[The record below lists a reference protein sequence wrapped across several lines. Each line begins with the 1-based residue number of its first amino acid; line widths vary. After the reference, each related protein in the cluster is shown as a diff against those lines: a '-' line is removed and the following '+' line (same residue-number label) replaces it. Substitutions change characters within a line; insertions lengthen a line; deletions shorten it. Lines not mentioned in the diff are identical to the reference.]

1 MKLVLASNN
10 ANKLRE
16 IKQLLE
22 PLGYEIISQSD
33 AGANVCP
40 EENGSTFA
48 ENAAI
53 KARAVYNICKTPTIA
68 DDSGLCVDY
77 LGGAPGVFSARYA
90 PENALC
96 DKLLSELENVGEDKR
111 GAHFSCVIC
120 YIDENAKEHFF
131 KGHVYGTIGFEK
143 KGTNGFGYD
152 PVFVYENGK
161 TLAQMP
167 SCEKNAVSHRANALA
182 ALSEYLQSGKTG
194 ENQTV

>member
-10 ANKLRE
+10 KNKLRE

-22 PLGYEIISQSD
+22 PLGYEIISQSQ
-33 AGANVCP
+33 AGVNVCP

-53 KARAVYNICKTPTIA
+53 KAHAVYNICKMPTIA

-90 PENALC
+90 PENFLC
-96 DKLLSELENVGEDKR
+96 DKLLSELDNVCDEKR

-120 YIDENAKEHFF
+120 YIDENGEEHFF
-131 KGHVYGTIGFEK
+131 AGSVHGKIGFEK
-143 KGTNGFGYD
+143 KGENGFGYD
-152 PVFVYENGK
+152 PVFVYENGQ
-161 TLAQMP
+161 TLAQM
-167 SCEKNAVSHRANALA
+167 SEEEKNAISHRANALS
-182 ALSEYLQSGKTG
+182 ALCEYLQSGKSCADK
-194 ENQTV
+194 